1 MNWMQNLYETYN
13 NCTGNALIPDADKLC
28 PVGYSVQN
36 AHVNIVID
44 SQGIFRRA
52 SLVPKEDAKTLIPV
66 TEKSLTG
73 RTSGIAP
80 HGLCDSI
87 QYCAGDYKEYG
98 GIKESYFDQCE
109 FVKNDFQL
117 KDDEKAGP
125 LLLINEIKRERGEPS
140 IDRLKLDDC
149 LLFLNDI
156 LREANK
162 DTITNLH
169 DRIHFN
175 RKYLEE
181 TYPQLCPV
189 NTKSYLLQLERWADS
204 PYGHPSVVA
213 VLKYV
218 KQKKIVSDL
227 SKQGILASSNNML
240 LVERRDSP
248 DSNMDNFPIMR
259 LLQFDDKDG
268 IKDQAKVFIRWIVEY
283 PDKLVP
289 PTWKDETLF
298 ESWQQYLDSFNSQ
311 KGFCYVTGIE
321 SVLAKKHP
329 ARLRNGKDSAKLIS
343 SNDTSGY
350 TFLGRLTDA
359 EQAVGVSAEVTQKAH
374 SALRWLIGRKQAFRS
389 GDQSFVSWA
398 TSGVA
403 IPDPWINTLDFLGQ
417 QEEPKSDHNASIG
430 DVGQSFSLRLSKKMA
445 GYKASISDSENIVV
459 MGLDSATPG
468 RMSITYYREL
478 TGSEFLSRIEKW
490 HSSFSWYQ
498 NFGKDT
504 HFIGAAAPK
513 DIALA
518 AYGKK
523 AEGKNGTK
531 LLNATIERLLPCI
544 IDGARFPTDLVSSCI
559 RRTSNRIGLESWE
572 WEKCL
577 GIACSVFRGTNK
589 ERGYRMA
596 LEEDRK
602 ARDYLYG
609 RLLAVGEQIE
619 LMALYYAKEKRDT
632 TAARLMQRFAD
643 RPFSTWK
650 TIEDAL
656 VPYKTRINSK
666 APGLLAGYKELLDN
680 IHALF
685 VTGDYNSDKVLS
697 GEYLL
702 GYHCQRKWFQEH
714 KREKGVWIE
723 KTGIDQGD
731 SDSVEE

>member
-1 MNWMQNLYETYN
+1 MNWMQNLYDTYN
-13 NCTGNALIPDADKLC
+13 NCAGNTSIPDFGNLSPISHTTQQAHIEVSIDKN
-28 PVGYSVQN
+28 GEFKN
-36 AHVNIVID
+36 AKVLENKGD
-44 SQGIFRRA
+44 Q
-52 SLVPKEDAKTLIPV
+52 KTLIPC
-66 TEKSLTG
+66 TEESAGRAGIKPRNHPLCDKLQYVAGDFIDFHGTPTKGFLANPSEPFEMFLKTLTDWCSSEFCHEMAAIVLAYISKKHLIQDLVDCGILLADSSVAFRKSIMTEWKNENAKAPPIFRTVPPGQTPMDAFVRFRILSAGELESGTWESSSLIQSWINYYASTQSQKSL
-73 RTSGIAP
+73 
-80 HGLCDSI
+80 C
-87 QYCAGDYKEYG
+87 
-98 GIKESYFDQCE
+98 F
-109 FVKNDFQL
+109 
-117 KDDEKAGP
+117 
-125 LLLINEIKRERGEPS
+125 
-140 IDRLKLDDC
+140 
-149 LLFLNDI
+149 
-156 LREANK
+156 
-162 DTITNLH
+162 
-169 DRIHFN
+169 
-175 RKYLEE
+175 
-181 TYPQLCPV
+181 
-189 NTKSYLLQLERWADS
+189 
-204 PYGHPSVVA
+204 
-213 VLKYV
+213 
-218 KQKKIVSDL
+218 
-227 SKQGILASSNNML
+227 
-240 LVERRDSP
+240 
-248 DSNMDNFPIMR
+248 
-259 LLQFDDKDG
+259 
-268 IKDQAKVFIRWIVEY
+268 
-283 PDKLVP
+283 
-289 PTWKDETLF
+289 
-298 ESWQQYLDSFNSQ
+298 
-311 KGFCYVTGIE
+311 VTGDE
-321 SVLAKKHP
+321 RTLAEQHP
-329 ARLRNGKDSAKLIS
+329 AKIRHDADKAKLIS
-343 SNDTSGY
+343 SNDLSGY
-350 TFLGRLTDA
+350 TFKGRFTDA
-359 EQAVGVSAEVTQKAH
+359 AQVVGVSFEATQKAH
-374 SALRWLIGRKQAFRS
+374 SALRWLIRRKQVFRN
-389 GDQSFVSWA
+389 GDQVVVSWA
-398 TSGVA
+398 VRGVS
-403 IPDPWINTLDFLGQ
+403 IPDPFANTLDFLGQ

-430 DVGQSFSLRLSKKMA
+430 DVGQSFSLRLGKKMA

-468 RMSITYYREL
+468 RMSITFYREL
-478 TGSEFLSRIEKW
+478 TGSEFLGRIEKW

-504 HFIGAAAPK
+504 HFVGAAAPK

-531 LLNATIERLLPCI
+531 LLNASVERLLPCI

-619 LMALYYAKEKRDT
+619 SMALYYAKEKRDT
-632 TAARLMQRFAD
+632 TVARLMQRFAD

-650 TIEDAL
+650 TIEGAL

-685 VTGDYNSDKVLS
+685 VTDDYNSDKVLS

-723 KTGIDQGD
+723 KMGIDQVD